1 MTGLKQKVNGDL
13 LSNDNNTL
21 IRFRQLFV
29 KIVLIIFTL
38 LTTVFLIKYS
48 LFRTTIPTIQL
59 ISLTKEGSFLTTSD
73 AFINFILN
81 FRLIELIL
89 FTTVSTI
96 FFIDYLDTKRYIV
109 VFLTKISFIAIV
121 LFNQIF
127 LKNPYPTIPSF
138 RIRLGLDIYMFDLTS
153 FLILTIFLSI
163 DLTIFIL
170 TIRFVKNRDRFD
182 YLIRKIL
189 LALISI
195 LVFTILTL
203 DFVVSY
209 ILLYALIY
217 TIICINTVNRF

>member
-1 MTGLKQKVNGDL
+1 M
-13 LSNDNNTL
+13 SNNNNTL

-109 VFLTKISFIAIV
+109 VFLTKISFIAVV

-153 FLILTIFLSI
+153 FIILTIFLSI

-189 LALISI
+189 LALIST

-203 DFVVSY
+203 DYVVSY

>member
-1 MTGLKQKVNGDL
+1 M
-13 LSNDNNTL
+13 SNNNNTL

-153 FLILTIFLSI
+153 FIILTIFLSI

>member
-13 LSNDNNTL
+13 LSNNNNTL

-153 FLILTIFLSI
+153 FIILTIFLSI

-195 LVFTILTL
+195 FVFTILTL

>member
-1 MTGLKQKVNGDL
+1 M
-13 LSNDNNTL
+13 SNNNNTL

>member
-1 MTGLKQKVNGDL
+1 
-13 LSNDNNTL
+13 LSNNNNTL

-109 VFLTKISFIAIV
+109 VFLTKISFIAVV

-153 FLILTIFLSI
+153 FIILTIFLSI

-189 LALISI
+189 LALIST

-203 DFVVSY
+203 DYVVSY

>member
-1 MTGLKQKVNGDL
+1 M
-13 LSNDNNTL
+13 SNNNNTL

-153 FLILTIFLSI
+153 FIILTIFLSI

-170 TIRFVKNRDRFD
+170 TVRFVKNRDRFD

-195 LVFTILTL
+195 FVFTILTL

>member
-1 MTGLKQKVNGDL
+1 M
-13 LSNDNNTL
+13 SNDNNTL

-153 FLILTIFLSI
+153 FIILTIFLSI

-170 TIRFVKNRDRFD
+170 TVRFVKNRDRFD

-195 LVFTILTL
+195 FVFTILTL

>member
-1 MTGLKQKVNGDL
+1 M
-13 LSNDNNTL
+13 SNNNNTL

-29 KIVLIIFTL
+29 KIVLIIFML

-153 FLILTIFLSI
+153 FIILTIFLSI

-195 LVFTILTL
+195 FVFTILTL

>member
-1 MTGLKQKVNGDL
+1 M
-13 LSNDNNTL
+13 SNDNNTL

-170 TIRFVKNRDRFD
+170 TVRFVKNRDRFD

-195 LVFTILTL
+195 FVFTILTL

>member
-13 LSNDNNTL
+13 LSNNNNTL

-29 KIVLIIFTL
+29 KIVLIIFML

-153 FLILTIFLSI
+153 FIILTIFLSI

-195 LVFTILTL
+195 FVFTILTL

>member
-1 MTGLKQKVNGDL
+1 
-13 LSNDNNTL
+13 
-21 IRFRQLFV
+21 
-29 KIVLIIFTL
+29 
-38 LTTVFLIKYS
+38 
-48 LFRTTIPTIQL
+48 
-59 ISLTKEGSFLTTSD
+59 
-73 AFINFILN
+73 
-81 FRLIELIL
+81 
-89 FTTVSTI
+89 
-96 FFIDYLDTKRYIV
+96 
-109 VFLTKISFIAIV
+109 
-121 LFNQIF
+121 
-127 LKNPYPTIPSF
+127 TIPSF

-170 TIRFVKNRDRFD
+170 TVRFVKNRDRFD

-195 LVFTILTL
+195 FVFTILTL

>member
-1 MTGLKQKVNGDL
+1 
-13 LSNDNNTL
+13 
-21 IRFRQLFV
+21 
-29 KIVLIIFTL
+29 
-38 LTTVFLIKYS
+38 
-48 LFRTTIPTIQL
+48 
-59 ISLTKEGSFLTTSD
+59 
-73 AFINFILN
+73 
-81 FRLIELIL
+81 LIL

-153 FLILTIFLSI
+153 FIILTIFLSI

-170 TIRFVKNRDRFD
+170 TVRFVKNRDRFD

-195 LVFTILTL
+195 FVFTILTL